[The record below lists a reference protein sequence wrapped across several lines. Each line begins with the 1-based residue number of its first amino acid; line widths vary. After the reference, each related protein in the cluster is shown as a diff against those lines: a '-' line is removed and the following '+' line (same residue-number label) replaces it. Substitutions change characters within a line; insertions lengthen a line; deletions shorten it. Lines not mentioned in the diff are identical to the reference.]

1 MIKKNMIH
9 IFWYSTFFVKLARYM
24 KFQKLNK
31 QLIIIF
37 TSCCCHSILPRMRGK
52 KVMRALFKSNVLLHQ
67 FLKKLLMRMFVAAIQ
82 TCICNGEE
90 RTYIYFAKSVIR
102 FLYTGLLHLNTKSG
116 HVQYQND
123 TFQNKVCNFSQISAV
138 QSHMFLSHEIQ
149 RCYVSEELDQDP
161 AHFSYD

>member
-1 MIKKNMIH
+1 MIRKNMIH

-82 TCICNGEE
+82 TCIYNGKE
-90 RTYIYFAKSVIR
+90 RMYIYLAKSVIR
-102 FLYTGLLHLNTKSG
+102 FYSYTALLHLNTKSG

-123 TFQNKVCNFSQISAV
+123 TFQNKVCNFFTNFSGAIS
-138 QSHMFLSHEIQ
+138 
-149 RCYVSEELDQDP
+149 YVFKP
-161 AHFSYD
+161 